1 MSSSSP
7 VFAVDASSGGKVRL
21 LATANKLQVRAS
33 ELESKLDTLN
43 TTCSNINVSVGDVT
57 VNTAD
62 LETLQS
68 AANISLASVDGKIT
82 ACNTGAVVV
91 SSSALPSGGATSI
104 NQGLTNTILSTVDGK
119 ITACDTGAVV
129 VSSTALAA
137 LAATSTLQTAGNA
150 TLALVNGKMTAC
162 DTGAVVVS
170 STALA
175 SLAATSTLQTD
186 GNESLADI
194 LTELQTP
201 TALASE
207 NTLQDVDSSVQSLV
221 TPLDDILL
229 ETQSNGTKLDDI
241 VTNTAASGGSPSRS
255 ISTLASAQSVAD
267 GVDIGSHNAGENID
281 MSSHKT
287 LVISGSTSVSGSI
300 EMYVSNDG
308 GTTFI
313 YAEQFY
319 SESNYAGSTN
329 SWYKVME
336 HASGMV
342 KFKWVGGSTTTIT
355 FQADKQNW

>member
-1 MSSSSP
+1 MSSSP

-33 ELESKLDTLN
+33 ELETKLDTLN

-82 ACNTGAVVV
+82 ACNTSAVVV

-137 LAATSTLQTAGNA
+137 LAATSTLQTAGN
-150 TLALVNGKMTAC
+150 
-162 DTGAVVVS
+162 S
-170 STALA
+170 SL
-175 SLAATSTLQTD
+175 SS
-186 GNESLADI
+186 I

-201 TALASE
+201 TGLATES
-207 NTLQDVDSSVQSLV
+207 TLQDVDSSVQSLV
-221 TPLDDILL
+221 TPLDDILVDI
-229 ETQSNGTKLDDI
+229 QNNGTKLDDI
-241 VTNTAASGGSPSRS
+241 VTNTASSGGSPSRS

>member
-1 MSSSSP
+1 MSSSP

-33 ELESKLDTLN
+33 ELETKLDTLN

-68 AANISLASVDGKIT
+68 AANVSLASVDGKIT

-91 SSSALPSGGATSI
+91 SSSALPSGAATSTL
-104 NQGLTNTILSTVDGK
+104 QTAGNTSIASVDGK
-119 ITACDTGAVV
+119 ITACNTGAVV
-129 VSSTALAA
+129 VSSTALAP

-170 STALA
+170 SSALPTGAA
-175 SLAATSTLQTD
+175 SSALQTT
-186 GNESLADI
+186 GNSSLSSI

-201 TALASE
+201 TALATES
-207 NTLQDVDSSVQSLV
+207 TLQDVDSSVQSLV
-221 TPLDDILL
+221 TPLDDILVDI
-229 ETQSNGTKLDDI
+229 QNNGTKLDDI
-241 VTNTAASGGSPSRS
+241 VTNTASSGGSPSRS

-267 GVDIGSHNAGENID
+267 GVDIGSHNSGENID

-308 GTTFI
+308 GSTFI
-313 YAEQFY
+313 YAEQF
-319 SESNYAGSTN
+319 
-329 SWYKVME
+329 YKVME

-342 KFKWVGGSTTTIT
+342 KFKWVGGSTSTIT